1 MAEQERVVS
10 ILSAYDYLIE
20 NNRRQ
25 MHLLEQAGQL
35 LFKEWFVHLRFP
47 GHEHAKMKDG
57 VSEGWERREISEVC
71 ETIRRK
77 FRAFLLDDPNLSF
90 GQP

>member
-20 NNRRQ
+20 NNRRR
-25 MHLLEQAGQL
+25 MHLLEQAGRL
-35 LFKEWFVHLRFP
+35 LYKEWFVHLRFP

-57 VSEGWERREISEVC
+57 VSEGRERKEKYWRIAKPFIVPHQA
-71 ETIRRK
+71 T
-77 FRAFLLDDPNLSF
+77 SF
-90 GQP
+90 VNSAPFF